1 MDRPLGKV
9 IAVLFTSV
17 RYTLSVLCLG
27 RPQLDGFV
35 IGDGD
40 EEGRVG
46 GGEGDAVDTLVVLQG
61 GHLASP
67 VPVSE
72 VNFFNFCGG
81 VKVEKVFGTDL
92 SHTLAI

>member
-1 MDRPLGKV
+1 MGKV
-9 IAVLFTSV
+9 IAVLFSSV
-17 RYTLSVLCLG
+17 RYTLSVLCFG

-67 VPVSE
+67 VPVPHPCYMILATTAHKKRAC
-72 VNFFNFCGG
+72 VQ
-81 VKVEKVFGTDL
+81 VDVEG
-92 SHTLAI
+92 SC